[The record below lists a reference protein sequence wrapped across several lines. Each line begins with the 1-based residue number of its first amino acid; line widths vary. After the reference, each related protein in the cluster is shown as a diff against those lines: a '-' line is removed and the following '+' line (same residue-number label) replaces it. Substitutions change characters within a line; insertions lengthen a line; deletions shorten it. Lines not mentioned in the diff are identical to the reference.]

1 MFAQLPVTRHR
12 RRAFTILS
20 LLGAAL
26 MIVSVPSH
34 FSGNPV
40 AYLWLVGAEV
50 FLFAG
55 IIFEEVVFLRVGLFT
70 GLLVG
75 IDLIAF
81 NFRPLVMLRAKT
93 EDLASESGILFAVCG
108 VALYLNALYVGSRW
122 KESFRATLD
131 RRLLDVHSYFGAFAT
146 ATAAWALFA
155 NDWTALAFAAIML
168 ALAFLGRRLESR
180 HLQIQ
185 YALLGAL
192 TLYRAFV
199 FNLHIEG
206 PRHTHITTRL
216 ITLPLLGA
224 IFYLTAKLA
233 ALRDDQEQR
242 AFRGV
247 LAFAGT
253 AVFASLIWFEVP
265 ELWQPL
271 LFIAFA
277 VALSENA
284 RALRYHVLAVHA
296 HGIALLAVFAA
307 LTADQY
313 NVHLWHTIPVHAF
326 GALPVVAGCY
336 WIAKRLGVENARHLE
351 IARVAYTWIAAGV
364 MVWILEEALGA
375 PWISVGW
382 IAFAVAL
389 ALSTRWIRYRQLA
402 WQANVVA
409 LAAFLRAYTFNLN
422 LHQPLWRGVSL
433 RLFTVGL
440 VMAGAYILAKIAAD
454 ALEEFEYVVRNA
466 YTWAA
471 ALFVGLLI
479 FGEAPHDWMAVF
491 FLAAGII
498 LALVGRR
505 WNLPHL
511 GFQEHLFAI
520 AAVARTFDY
529 NYHLTTYYGNFSV
542 RILTVSMVAAGLYA
556 ISRQATAPD
565 APYALSLAYLH
576 TTVATSLLA
585 LLMWYECSTGW
596 LAAFWALFA
605 CALAVVDRRFKLDDL
620 RWQAHGLAALTMI
633 RSVSINMYV
642 EDTWH
647 GLSVRL
653 LSLSIVAVV
662 FYAMSRFIRMPEQWR
677 ARDFHHI
684 YSWSASLIVSLLLW
698 HELKPVSIA
707 VGLAAFGLVLFEYGL
722 LRKIAQFR
730 YQSYVA
736 FTAAFVR
743 IFFANLT
750 ADDPGVFWGQRMFT
764 VAPLVLIFFFVY
776 AQLPEKEENTARDRR
791 FRFDAFVAYL
801 GTATVVALCYFQFQ
815 PEWVVTAYAATAFAL
830 FGAARVLGR
839 PIFLHQGILLTV
851 GTFARGIAHN
861 LFGAGYFGDGDWK
874 GRYFVVGSA
883 VAILLATLA
892 FAYPLRGRYAAPP
905 SASRWRKT
913 LAALVARPE
922 QLQFFAPIILLTT
935 MLALKMREGM
945 VTVSW
950 GIEGVFIILLALAL
964 KERSFRL
971 TGLSMLLLCVGK
983 VVAMDA
989 WRLETRDRYITF
1001 IIVGAALMAVS
1012 SLYIRF
1018 RDNIR
1023 QYL

>member
-1 MFAQLPVTRHR
+1 
-12 RRAFTILS
+12 
-20 LLGAAL
+20 
-26 MIVSVPSH
+26 
-34 FSGNPV
+34 
-40 AYLWLVGAEV
+40 
-50 FLFAG
+50 
-55 IIFEEVVFLRVGLFT
+55 
-70 GLLVG
+70 
-75 IDLIAF
+75 
-81 NFRPLVMLRAKT
+81 
-93 EDLASESGILFAVCG
+93 
-108 VALYLNALYVGSRW
+108 
-122 KESFRATLD
+122 
-131 RRLLDVHSYFGAFAT
+131 
-146 ATAAWALFA
+146 
-155 NDWTALAFAAIML
+155 
-168 ALAFLGRRLESR
+168 
-180 HLQIQ
+180 
-185 YALLGAL
+185 
-192 TLYRAFV
+192 
-199 FNLHIEG
+199 
-206 PRHTHITTRL
+206 
-216 ITLPLLGA
+216 
-224 IFYLTAKLA
+224 
-233 ALRDDQEQR
+233 
-242 AFRGV
+242 
-247 LAFAGT
+247 
-253 AVFASLIWFEVP
+253 
-265 ELWQPL
+265 
-271 LFIAFA
+271 
-277 VALSENA
+277 
-284 RALRYHVLAVHA
+284 
-296 HGIALLAVFAA
+296 
-307 LTADQY
+307 
-313 NVHLWHTIPVHAF
+313 
-326 GALPVVAGCY
+326 
-336 WIAKRLGVENARHLE
+336 
-351 IARVAYTWIAAGV
+351 
-364 MVWILEEALGA
+364 
-375 PWISVGW
+375 
-382 IAFAVAL
+382 
-389 ALSTRWIRYRQLA
+389 
-402 WQANVVA
+402 
-409 LAAFLRAYTFNLN
+409 LN

-440 VMAGAYILAKIAAD
+440 VIAGAYILAKIAAD

-520 AAVARTFDY
+520 TAVARTFDY
-529 NYHLTTYYGNFSV
+529 NYHLTTYCGNFSV
-542 RILTVSMVAAGLYA
+542 RILTVSIVAAGLYA
-556 ISRQATAPD
+556 ISRKATALD
-565 APYALSLAYLH
+565 ASDALSSAYLH
-576 TTVATSLLA
+576 TTAATSLLA

-605 CALAVVDRRFKLDDL
+605 FALAAVDRRFKLDDL
-620 RWQAHGLAALTMI
+620 RWQAHALAALTMI

-653 LSLSIVAVV
+653 LTLSIVAVV
-662 FYAMSRFIRMPEQWR
+662 FYAMSRFIRMPEEWR
-677 ARDFHHI
+677 VRDFHHI

-730 YQSYVA
+730 HQSYVA

-801 GTATVVALCYFQFQ
+801 GTATVVALFYFQFQ

-830 FGAARVLGR
+830 FGAAWVLGR
-839 PIFLHQGILLTV
+839 PIFLHQGILLTL

-861 LFGAGYFGDGDWK
+861 LFGSGYFGDGNWK